1 MPKEPQIN
9 LLSLLLPKKDV
20 CYITNTESVKEVM
33 AKMEEKKYSMIPVL
47 NEEGIYLYSISEG
60 DILYYLKDNF
70 FDMKNIEDKPISIV
84 PPRRQIKSVAME
96 TTERDSLELISTQNY
111 VPVVDDRKMF
121 IGIITRSALVSKFRE
136 LGLGIFPEDK

>member
-1 MPKEPQIN
+1 MPKDSQIN

-33 AKMEEKKYSMIPVL
+33 HKMKETGYSMIPVL
-47 NEEGIYLYSISEG
+47 SEEGIYLYSLSEG
-60 DILYYLKDNF
+60 DILFYLQDNY

-121 IGIITRSALVSKFRE
+121 IGIITRSSLVSKIRE
-136 LGLGIFPEDK
+136 LGIGIMSD

>member
-9 LLSLLLPKKDV
+9 LLSLLLPKKDL

-33 AKMEEKKYSMIPVL
+33 HKMKETGYSMIPVL
-47 NEEGIYLYSISEG
+47 NEEGIYLYSLSEG
-60 DILYYLKDNF
+60 DILFYLQDNY

-84 PPRRQIKSVAME
+84 PPRRQIKSVAIQ
-96 TTERDSLELISTQNY
+96 TTERDSLELISSQNY

-121 IGIITRSALVSKFRE
+121 IGIITRSALVSKIRE
-136 LGLGIFPEDK
+136 LGVGIISD